1 MKSDTRTIL
10 QIPCQIQARR
20 NLIKVLIYS
29 PCIWCYCQ
37 LCKLRGCIN
46 HSPGPRELHDA
57 EGDLRL
63 GSGSYL
69 VLGGDR
75 ESRSETRSETRGE
88 QIRSEQTNCC
98 CPRPR
103 QSPSPATCSPV
114 SSHRVSSLGPVHT
127 VSTVSISWCML
138 PNTPGDEQSER
149 RQKFQTLIK
158 QVLITSVSSSDHSY

>member
-10 QIPCQIQARR
+10 QIPCRIQARR
-20 NLIKVLIYS
+20 NVIKVLIYS

-37 LCKLRGCIN
+37 LCKLRGCITPFTGA
-46 HSPGPRELHDA
+46 SRVA
-57 EGDLRL
+57 RCRRRL

-75 ESRSETRSETRGE
+75 ETRSETRSETRGE

-103 QSPSPATCSPV
+103 PPPPALRSPV
-114 SSHRVSSLGPVHT
+114 TGSRASGLSTQCPLSQSVGACFPTHLEMSSQGAARSFKPGVGP
-127 VSTVSISWCML
+127 WAWQF
-138 PNTPGDEQSER
+138 EA
-149 RQKFQTLIK
+149 
-158 QVLITSVSSSDHSY
+158 